1 MPGHGDPLGLS
12 GSRKY
17 GRAAE
22 CTRLESE
29 RPLKRTGGSNPS
41 TSAEKPPAQ
50 QGVSSVSGHHPTII
64 PRQWRPG
71 ATSVG
76 RCVAPVSL
84 SRIASDGG
92 GVRGRRR
99 PSACGRRSPDRCRV
113 WGEVRAVGA
122 IAGVPCRGSARFDR
136 RTEHLRVSRQTSQER
151 FSGGKITS
159 GGAYGHLVSFMKS
172 MFNFGWRSSFRCRA
186 LSPTGSSVG
195 LCRVSGCRLS
205 RMWMCGV
212 RGISPR
218 YSPVVRGS
226 ILRSCLCRTGVG
238 GGVGPSRGA
247 ARHRREVCPV
257 LAGKGAVTS
266 GGLCVR
272 RRVPGGAG
280 VSDGPYQG
288 RAGMGLT
295 WRVSRLGSCG
305 CFRGGMSA
313 ACAPSSWCGSG
324 PFLSWRPGGVL
335 PPVSGVRAAVG
346 EADYDGGQRWYLN
359 ALPD

>member
-238 GGVGPSRGA
+238 GGVGPSRGGGGGA
-247 ARHRREVCPV
+247 APPGGLSGFGGEGCGDVRGLVCQ
-257 LAGKGAVTS
+257 TS
-266 GGLCVR
+266 GARRGRGVRWPLPGESGDGVDLACVPAWVVRVLPRRDVR
-272 RRVPGGAG
+272 R
-280 VSDGPYQG
+280 
-288 RAGMGLT
+288 
-295 WRVSRLGSCG
+295 
-305 CFRGGMSA
+305 
-313 ACAPSSWCGSG
+313 
-324 PFLSWRPGGVL
+324 
-335 PPVSGVRAAVG
+335 VRAFIVVRFRSVPVVASG
-346 EADYDGGQRWYLN
+346 WRSPAGFRCPRCGGRG
-359 ALPD
+359 